1 MSRRR
6 HRKRT
11 QKGEPRRGK
20 GGRLR
25 KAAVILVGLA
35 LLFTA
40 LAGGLFLSGLVGDGS
55 GPRTAA
61 IVDQLSLTQPNPDFA
76 ASATSILEQAGYAV
90 EYYPGEEV
98 TVNFYRDLPA
108 HGYDLIILRVHSG
121 LVMETSALT
130 GSRLPRGYV
139 GLFTAEPFS
148 ETRYV
153 AEVKAGALGPASY
166 YEGGPQY
173 FGVAPTFMESNT
185 RGKFDDATV
194 ILMGCDGLRSYE
206 TGRSFV
212 QRGAKAV
219 VGWTGPVS
227 ASHTDAA
234 TERLLQHLVID
245 ALSVQE
251 AVTQTM
257 VDVGPDPS
265 YGSKLLA

>member
-1 MSRRR
+1 MGRRR
-6 HRKRT
+6 QKKRPG
-11 QKGEPRRGK
+11 KDERRRGK

-25 KAAVILVGLA
+25 KAGVVLVAVVILSASLAAGL
-35 LLFTA
+35 L
-40 LAGGLFLSGLVGDGS
+40 LSGLATSGPS
-55 GPRTAA
+55 GPRAA
-61 IVDQLSLTQPNPDFA
+61 IVDQLGLTQPNPDFA
-76 ASATSILEQAGYAV
+76 ASVTSILEQAGYTV
-90 EYYPGEEV
+90 DYYPGEEV
-98 TVNFYRDLPA
+98 TVDFYRDLPA
-108 HGYDLIILRVHSG
+108 HGYRLIILRVHSG
-121 LVMETSALT
+121 LVMETRALT
-130 GSRLPRGYV
+130 GSRLARGYV
-139 GLFTAEPFS
+139 GLFTAEPYS
-148 ETRYV
+148 DTRYV
-153 AEVKAGALGPASY
+153 AEVEAGALGPASY

-219 VGWTGPVS
+219 VGWTGAVS